1 MVRPSW
7 LTELLAQGSV
17 AHSRVRST
25 EAHQILQ
32 TLQTLGLVK
41 ITTHKTR
48 RTFTVLDPESFA
60 RWMAINFPVEATS
73 AELLPTRAQNIVRE
87 RDSKAGATTHLVQP
101 VLFKWFDSNPDA
113 PIAQLSQ
120 TYGMVGVTS
129 ERLAYLP
136 LPAVWYLLTV
146 ENWESF
152 CALSYQTPNVPVM
165 MVYLGGNVSD
175 VVLSALASLCPY
187 PAYIL
192 HFGDYDWAGLAIFQ
206 RLDAHLPHAQLY
218 IARNLADLF
227 QRYGKREL
235 VEKQAVASLDLRHP
249 KCQPVITHISHYNA
263 GLEQEIVP
271 PPTLRDFEVF

>member
-7 LTELLAQGSV
+7 LRELLAQGSV

-25 EAHQILQ
+25 EARQILR

-48 RTFTVLDPESFA
+48 RTLTVLDPESFA
-60 RWMAINFPVEATS
+60 HWVAINFPVEDAS
-73 AELLPTRAQNIVRE
+73 AELLPNRAQNIVRG
-87 RDSKAGATTHLVQP
+87 RDSKAGATTHSVQP

-129 ERLAYLP
+129 ERLAHLS

-152 CALSYQTPNVPVM
+152 YALSYQTPSVPVM

-175 VVLSALASLCPY
+175 VVLTALASLCPY
-187 PAYIL
+187 PTSIL

-206 RLDAHLPHAQLY
+206 RLETWLPQAQLY
-218 IARNLADLF
+218 VAPDLASLF
-227 QRYGKREL
+227 QRYGKRDL
-235 VEKQAVASLDLRHP
+235 VVKQTLASLDLHHP
-249 KCQPVITHISHYNA
+249 KCQPVIAYISQYNA

-271 PPTLRDFEVF
+271 PPTLNDFEVF